1 MLDGLV
7 QMGSSLFGVL
17 FIRVPYYTGNP
28 KRKLKTTH
36 LAVVYID
43 DL

>member
-17 FIRVPYYTGNP
+17 FIRVPYYTEDP
-28 KRKLKTTH
+28 KRNPKTTH
-36 LAVVYID
+36 LAVV
-43 DL
+43 